1 MTVRMTSL
9 SPGNAMWKR
18 DLVWFDGQIAE
29 LAQWCACVLGGLHD
43 QYVRV

>member
-1 MTVRMTSL
+1 MMVRMTSL

-29 LAQWCACVLGGLHD
+29 LAQ
-43 QYVRV
+43 